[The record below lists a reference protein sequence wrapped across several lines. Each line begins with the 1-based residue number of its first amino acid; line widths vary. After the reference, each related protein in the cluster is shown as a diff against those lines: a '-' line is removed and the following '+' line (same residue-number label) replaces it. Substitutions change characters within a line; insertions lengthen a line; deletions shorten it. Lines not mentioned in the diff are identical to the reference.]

1 MIEILNFYEL
11 LLSDINK
18 SSLIFKQLVQ
28 SFNEKQ
34 IKDLSYV
41 INEIDSKS
49 ERLPERFIS
58 SYLKFMQDLL
68 LKEVLNHDKQV
79 MFAKNSE

>member
-34 IKDLSYV
+34 IKDISYV